1 MNAAIIVCSTLT
13 NHVKAAQKKMNTNYP
28 IIELDNSK
36 HSRPEKFWQL
46 AFLAMEQLPEEIDTV
61 LLGLG
66 VCGGA
71 SVGWTFPRRTI
82 MPKVD
87 DCITLLMHTDE
98 KFHYNLK
105 EVGHFYL
112 TENRD
117 LMSIEQMEQDLVLK
131 YGERRAKRV
140 MKVWFDAYKSVD
152 IVDTGV
158 YDCYSKEY
166 VERAK
171 RESAII
177 NVPYQYVPGSNII
190 LEKIVSGKWDDQFLI
205 IEKGGVMTEE
215 DFGMTNK
222 ESLHTTYVV

>member
-1 MNAAIIVCSTLT
+1 
-13 NHVKAAQKKMNTNYP
+13 
-28 IIELDNSK
+28 
-36 HSRPEKFWQL
+36 
-46 AFLAMEQLPEEIDTV
+46 
-61 LLGLG
+61 
-66 VCGGA
+66 
-71 SVGWTFPRRTI
+71 

-190 LEKIVSGKWDDQFLI
+190 LEKLVSGKWDDQFLI
-205 IEKGGVMTEE
+205 IEKGGVDRRRFWNDKQRVIAYNILIILNIMCCRI
-215 DFGMTNK
+215 MRISTNWK
-222 ESLHTTYVV
+222 